1 MKILDELET
10 WQIAGIALT
19 LMLAGAIPGWALADR
34 RNKRLEKE
42 SLFFRTT
49 FPEESSGFKL
59 WVDRKTG
66 VQYLYKGDA
75 MTLYVD
81 AEGKPIL
88 YEGNL
93 E

>member
-1 MKILDELET
+1 MKISELEP
-10 WQIAGIALT
+10 WQMAGIALVV
-19 LMLAGAIPGWALADR
+19 MLAGAITGGTLADR
-34 RNKRLEKE
+34 RDKRLEKE
-42 SLFFRTT
+42 SLFFRTS
-49 FPEESSGFKL
+49 FPEESLGFNL